1 MAVHQRSAQR
11 RRMEAKAEADR
22 RPGDPTATKL
32 RDARRVGV
40 IIGAALLIGVVAL
53 GAMFINNS
61 RYDGNSPVPVS
72 EQRR

>member
-1 MAVHQRSAQR
+1 M
-11 RRMEAKAEADR
+11 
-22 RPGDPTATKL
+22 
-32 RDARRVGV
+32 
-40 IIGAALLIGVVAL
+40 GAALPIGVVAL

>member
-1 MAVHQRSAQR
+1 MAIDPGPSSVAAWKPRPR
-11 RRMEAKAEADR
+11 RTVAPAIR
-22 RPGDPTATKL
+22 RPPGRATQGASASSS
-32 RDARRVGV
+32 ARLLLMGV
-40 IIGAALLIGVVAL
+40 LAL

>member
-1 MAVHQRSAQR
+1 MAIDPRTEQR
-11 RRMEAKAEADR
+11 RRMEAEAEADR
-22 RPGDPTATKL
+22 RPGDPTATKP
-32 RDARRVGV
+32 RDAKRIGL

>member
-1 MAVHQRSAQR
+1 M
-11 RRMEAKAEADR
+11 
-22 RPGDPTATKL
+22 ATKP
-32 RDARRVGV
+32 RDARRIGL

-53 GAMFINNS
+53 GAMFINNT

>member
-1 MAVHQRSAQR
+1 MAIDQRTEQR
-11 RRMEAKAEADR
+11 RRMEAEAEADR
-22 RPGDPTATKL
+22 RPGDPTATKP
-32 RDARRVGV
+32 RDAKRIGL
-40 IIGAALLIGVVAL
+40 IIGAALLIAVAAL

>member
-1 MAVHQRSAQR
+1 MAIEPRTEQR
-11 RRMEAKAEADR
+11 RRMEAGAEAER
-22 RPGDPTATKL
+22 RPGDPTATKPP
-32 RDARRVGV
+32 DARRIGL

-53 GAMFINNS
+53 GAMFINNT

>member
-1 MAVHQRSAQR
+1 MAIDPRTEQR
-11 RRMEAKAEADR
+11 RRMEAEADADR
-22 RPGDPTATKL
+22 RPGDATATRP
-32 RDARRVGV
+32 RDARRIGL
-40 IIGAALLIGVVAL
+40 IIGAALLMGVLAL